1 MRFRFEE
8 LELDTERLVLHGPA
22 GEIALSEPSLRILA
36 SLVEH
41 APATVSTE
49 ALMRAGWP
57 EQPVGKPT
65 LRQTVAA
72 LREALGD
79 KGPEFR
85 LIANRH
91 GLGYQF
97 VGPVTRPGRERSLL
111 ERLGRRPAPIAIAGV
126 IAALALLLGVPQ
138 FTATD
143 PPVAESALNAQRY
156 QRALDLLERHEF
168 HTVIEQLQEHSIDGG
183 DLGQLALPLA
193 RALAARGNYPAA
205 RDRLAGAEARAEQWP
220 RQQRLEWEALT
231 ARLDFEFDRAVEH
244 YQALNQYYPDRR
256 ISRAWIRAL
265 IDARRLDESE
275 QALEVLE
282 LTYPDDP
289 RNALLAARQA
299 NAADDQER
307 RLSAARRAQAL
318 AEQQDLPALARRAL
332 ITVADAEIRLGRP
345 EAALATLDRLDSQ
358 TEVPPRLRADAHL
371 TRAELRFRE
380 GNYPDSLAALDA
392 AQALYESLGA
402 DDGVARALIVRG
414 NIQEMSGQAE
424 PAMENIARAIDRLD
438 RVGDPRQ
445 QARAHVNLGIS
456 QMRASRIEAALDNL
470 EQAQGY
476 FRRIGDAR
484 GEAIAM
490 LNTGTLL
497 ARVGRQQEAE
507 PAFERALAAFET
519 AADERGQAIALS
531 NLAGLASARR
541 DSERS
546 IELNRRALTIFEAIQ
561 SRPDIAR
568 VALNLGVAYR
578 RRGELETAEAL
589 MRQAAEAF
597 DELGIVP
604 SHARSL
610 INLGRL
616 MLDRGRADETR
627 QILAMLRGLE
637 LDRPTERSAI
647 DRLDSDLARR
657 DGRLEQAE
665 RLLETA
671 RDRLADDPDSPY
683 RLLAELDLAGLR
695 LAQGDTITAEGEA
708 RRLADRFAALD
719 YPGERVQA
727 LMVFVEALLA
737 QGRSDEAGD
746 WLRQAESLLADAP
759 DAKQM
764 LEFELLRSRFEP
776 DDRRR
781 RLEAARASA
790 ERQGFAVLEANA
802 EARIASLE
810 R

>member
-1 MRFRFEE
+1 VRFRFEG

-36 SLVEH
+36 SLVER

-57 EQPVGKPT
+57 EQPVGKST
-65 LRQTVAA
+65 VRQTVAA
-72 LREALGD
+72 IRDALGD
-79 KGPEFR
+79 EGPDFR

-97 VGPVTRPGRERSLL
+97 IGPLTGPAHQGKSIKRLGTRPL
-111 ERLGRRPAPIAIAGV
+111 PIAIAV
-126 IAALALLLGVPQ
+126 VVAVLALLLGVPQ

-143 PPVAESALNAQRY
+143 PPDSDSVPNAQHYR
-156 QRALDLLERHEF
+156 QAQDLVERREFEAALDYLG
-168 HTVIEQLQEHSIDGG
+168 EHSADAEGR
-183 DLGQLALPLA
+183 GQLALPLA
-193 RALAARGNYPAA
+193 QALAARGKYPAA
-205 RDRLAGAEARAEQWP
+205 RDMLASVASRVGQWP
-220 RQQRLEWEALT
+220 RQQRLEWEALS
-231 ARLDFEFDRAVEH
+231 ARLDFEFDRAVER
-244 YQALNQYYPDRR
+244 YQALNQYYPDSR
-256 ISRAWIRAL
+256 ISRAWAEAL
-265 IDARRLDESE
+265 IDARRLDEAE
-275 QALEVLE
+275 QALEAVE
-282 LTYPDDP
+282 QTYPDDP
-289 RNALLAARQA
+289 RNALLAARLA
-299 NAADDQER
+299 DAADDQDR
-307 RLSAARRAQAL
+307 RLSAARRAEAL
-318 AEQQDLPALARRAL
+318 AERQDLPALSRRAL
-332 ITVADAEIRLGRP
+332 IVTADAEIRLGRS
-345 EAALATLDRLDSQ
+345 EAARATLDRLDSQ
-358 TEVPPRLRADAHL
+358 IGVGPRLQADQGL
-371 TRAELRFRE
+371 SRAEMHFRE
-380 GNYPDSLAALDA
+380 GSYPESLAALDA

-424 PAMENIARAIDRLD
+424 PAMANIARAIDRLD

-445 QARAHVNLGIS
+445 LARAHVNLGIS
-456 QMRASRIEAALDNL
+456 QMRAGRIEAALDNF
-470 EQAQGY
+470 EHAQGY

-507 PAFERALAAFET
+507 PAFGRALVAFET

-531 NLAGLASARR
+531 NLAGLASAGR

-578 RRGELETAEAL
+578 RRGELETAEDL

-737 QGRSDEAGD
+737 QGRSDEAD
-746 WLRQAESLLADAP
+746 NWLRQAESLLADAP
-759 DAKQM
+759 DAKQV
-764 LEFELLRSRFEP
+764 LELELLRSRLEP

-790 ERQGFAVLEANA
+790 ARQGFAVLEANA